1 MRGDPPRDGSGN
13 NGARHYHNRYPK
25 KIGLS
30 DLVRV
35 VEHGHHPE
43 TEQDRLH
50 HHKDHNSK
58 RETDFC
64 VLCHRNSFR
73 EYLPQ
78 DPPRGRRQGW
88 RDSLLRPLATPGL
101 GTHYLCLWLI
111 PAAKKT
117 TPHHG
122 EGSPR
127 YRGGD
132 QQGEGPG
139 FRETVAAADGAEAY
153 AYPQPG
159 EWSRT
164 HRNTSLYQTFAY

>member
-1 MRGDPPRDGSGN
+1 VVS
-13 NGARHYHNRYPK
+13 K

-43 TEQDRLH
+43 TEQDRLN

-64 VLCHRNSFR
+64 VLCHRNSFPESR
-73 EYLPQ
+73 VFA
-78 DPPRGRRQGW
+78 
-88 RDSLLRPLATPGL
+88 ATPAARQTARLARFASEAASNAGL
-101 GTHYLCLWLI
+101 GDALSLFIWLI